1 MKKLI
6 LLIGLGLMA
15 NFAKAQQI
23 PLYSNYFFTPYIYNP
38 ALSGTDGVTEAT
50 ILHRRQWSGIQGSP
64 ETSALAV
71 NGSMNDGSVGWSVY
85 GFSDKTDILN
95 RIGVYGNYAYHVKL
109 TDDISLSGGLGA
121 GYVNQSIDQSGVRA
135 RDAGDIFTVVAPNR
149 GTFDLN
155 LGLSLMVRDFTLGF
169 AAPQLLSQN
178 VVYATNPSDI
188 NYNLIRHYVA
198 SAQYDFKFAGD
209 KQVLSP
215 IVMVRAA
222 EGVPFQLD
230 AGLLYNM
237 VEYGYVGAMFRS
249 NYGVTANVGVN
260 LSEQLTLG
268 YAYDFS
274 TNTYASNFGTSHE
287 FMLTY
292 RFGSNKD
299 NERMQNEIKRL
310 KLMQRRQQDEVEETV
325 DEKLKE
331 FKDSYK
337 DEMAKALEEEKQKMQ
352 AELERMR
359 EEAAQNNSNN
369 GGNQNN
375 TGNRMQDLQ
384 NRRNNNQNNPNN
396 SNNPNNNAGN
406 QGNQGDQGNQGNFN
420 PDNNG
425 PQNYPSNNMASNVT
439 PGSPGYYVTAGV
451 FGNQAN
457 ANRLM
462 NNLRSQGLDA
472 QIFQDPSNNFYYVYL
487 LQFQSYQE
495 ADQAKASGLN
505 GRYSGDLWIKIVN

>member
-6 LLIGLGLMA
+6 LLLGLGLMA
-15 NFAKAQQI
+15 TYSQAQQI

-38 ALSGTDGVTEAT
+38 AQSGSSGVTEAT

-64 ETSALAV
+64 ETSALGV
-71 NGSMNDGSVGWSVY
+71 NGSLNDGAVGWSVY

-95 RIGVYGNYAYHVKL
+95 RVGIYGNYAYRVQL
-109 TDDISLSGGLGA
+109 TKEISLAGGIGA
-121 GYVNQSIDQSGVRA
+121 GYVNQSIDQSGTRA
-135 RDAGDIFTVVAPNR
+135 RDAGDIFTIVAPNR

-155 LGLSLMVRDFTLGF
+155 IGLSLMVSDFTLGF

-178 VVYATNPSDI
+178 VVYATNPSEI

-222 EGVPFQLD
+222 ETVPFQID

-260 LSEQLTLG
+260 LSETLTLG

-274 TNTYASNFGTSHE
+274 TNTYGSSFGASHE

-292 RFGSNKD
+292 RFGSNKE
-299 NERMQNEIKRL
+299 NERLQNEMKRL
-310 KLMQRRQQDEVEETV
+310 KLEQRRSREQNEELV

-331 FKDSYK
+331 FKDNYK
-337 DEMAKALEEEKQKMQ
+337 AEMAKALEEEKQKMQ
-352 AELERMR
+352 AELERLR
-359 EEAAQNNSNN
+359 QQAEEAANNNQGNMNNRNMNNPNTN
-369 GGNQNN
+369 GGNQGGGTMQDLTNQRDNNLNNNNPN
-375 TGNRMQDLQ
+375 TGNQGGQM
-384 NRRNNNQNNPNN
+384 NTNNPNQGGYN
-396 SNNPNNNAGN
+396 SA
-406 QGNQGDQGNQGNFN
+406 
-420 PDNNG
+420 
-425 PQNYPSNNMASNVT
+425 NMASNVT

-451 FGNQAN
+451 FGEQAN
-457 ANRLM
+457 ATRLM
-462 NNLRSQGLDA
+462 NRLASQGLDA
-472 QIFQDPSNNFYYVYL
+472 RIFQDPSNNFYYVYL
-487 LQFQSYQE
+487 LKFNSYQE
-495 ADQAKASGLN
+495 ADQAKTSNLN
-505 GRYSGDLWIKIVN
+505 GRYTGDLWIKIVK